1 MEFIAIVV
9 VLGAVGGLVA
19 MTSLSGEP
27 LSLKATVS
35 RTGRAVR
42 AGAVEV
48 GGRAIHGLRDGTTST
63 LAALRRGLEEAR
75 AHRASRRQ
83 AALERVPARREL
95 GSKRSVAT
103 AEDGWETRLLA
114 IVELLLLIILT
125 SVAVA
130 GALAGIAAWA
140 FHRLVG

>member
-1 MEFIAIVV
+1 MEFVAIVV

-19 MTSLSGEP
+19 FTSLSDEQ
-27 LSLKATVS
+27 LSLRAIAS
-35 RTGRAVR
+35 RTGRSVR

-48 GGRAIHGLRDGTTST
+48 GSQAIHGLRDGTRST

-75 AHRASRRQ
+75 AHRASRRRTAQ
-83 AALERVPARREL
+83 EQVPAGREPRWE
-95 GSKRSVAT
+95 RSSPT

-130 GALAGIAAWA
+130 GALAGAAWGV
-140 FHRLVG
+140 HRLVG